1 MLRQS
6 RGSARTGSTQNRT
19 SKERMP
25 MSGRHPIPLIQ
36 YTPLIQHLSA
46 LLLALPLLVSLP
58 NTSLARDG
66 EVGATSTGSSQIT
79 VFVQRALIPSSGLTV
94 KNTKEIP
101 ARASLSYSR
110 LTSESGVLPAQSKP
124 KENAATTTSTSS
136 KSTSS
141 YSPPQCIW
149 SNDPGTEYHIF
160 VPLQSGN
167 GKRIAARKT
176 ADVFRTRTCN
186 PIDVTSYV
194 RGKNDK
200 NVVLFS
206 PAT

>member
-1 MLRQS
+1 
-6 RGSARTGSTQNRT
+6 
-19 SKERMP
+19 
-25 MSGRHPIPLIQ
+25 MSGRHTTPLIQ
-36 YTPLIQHLSA
+36 YTPLIPHLST
-46 LLLALPLLVSLP
+46 LLLALPVLFSLP
-58 NTSLARDG
+58 TTSLARDG
-66 EVGATSTGSSQIT
+66 EVGATSTGSTQIT

-94 KNTKEIP
+94 KSIKDIP
-101 ARASLSYSR
+101 ARASLSYSH
-110 LTSESGVLPAQSKP
+110 LTSESEVSPAQSKP
-124 KENAATTTSTSS
+124 KDIATTKGTTSP

-176 ADVFRTRTCN
+176 ADVFRTRKCN

>member
-1 MLRQS
+1 
-6 RGSARTGSTQNRT
+6 
-19 SKERMP
+19 
-25 MSGRHPIPLIQ
+25 MSGRHPTPLIQ
-36 YTPLIQHLSA
+36 YTPLIQHLRT

-58 NTSLARDG
+58 KTLLARDG
-66 EVGATSTGSSQIT
+66 EVGATSRGSSQIT
-79 VFVQRALIPSSGLTV
+79 VVVQRALIPSSGLTV
-94 KNTKEIP
+94 KSIKDIP
-101 ARASLSYSR
+101 ARASLSYSH
-110 LTSESGVLPAQSKP
+110 LTSESGVSPTQSKP
-124 KENAATTTSTSS
+124 RYMATATSSTSRQ
-136 KSTSS
+136 STSS
-141 YSPPQCIW
+141 YSHPQCIW

-176 ADVFRTRTCN
+176 ADVFRTRKCN
-186 PIDVTSYV
+186 PIDITSYV

>member
-1 MLRQS
+1 
-6 RGSARTGSTQNRT
+6 
-19 SKERMP
+19 
-25 MSGRHPIPLIQ
+25 MSGRHSNPLIQ
-36 YTPLIQHLSA
+36 YLSS
-46 LLLALPLLVSLP
+46 LLLTLTLLASLP
-58 NTSLARDG
+58 KTSLARDG

-94 KNTKEIP
+94 ESIKDIP

-110 LTSESGVLPAQSKP
+110 LTSESGASPTQSKP
-124 KENAATTTSTSS
+124 KDGMTTTSSTSRQ
-136 KSTSS
+136 STSS

-160 VPLQSGN
+160 VPLQSGT

-176 ADVFRTRTCN
+176 ADVFRTRKCN

-200 NVVLFS
+200 NIVLFS